1 MARLDDKPELPKPK
15 PVGGS
20 PAAAPALAPAPE
32 ISAPAE
38 SDGWFTVARA
48 AQLLALPVPRI
59 FDRIRDGKLQVR
71 FEPSRAGEADRPFVT
86 SPELKQKAA
95 EASPRRDGVAAA
107 SPAAG
112 PAAAS
117 LAPAAAAPA
126 PAPAPAAAKPGVDG
140 ALYEEARR
148 ANLRL
153 ESELRE
159 ARDHSGALET
169 QLDTALRTIYERDVK
184 IARLEAEAGAHV
196 KMREEGDHFIR
207 HLEARL
213 DRQETR
219 NEEKEKEIRRLAVGI
234 GEAHSEIR
242 LLKPPPPEPPKAWS
256 IFLKRLLLLLGLAG
270 GAGLFFWVAWQ
281 LAVKSLHL
289 EAGATAGAG
298 VLLAFAV
305 GWFIDRLRRAK

>member
-1 MARLDDKPELPKPK
+1 MARVDDKPEFQKPK
-15 PVGGS
+15 PGGAAA
-20 PAAAPALAPAPE
+20 AAAPALAPAGEPP
-32 ISAPAE
+32 SPAE

-48 AQLLALPVPRI
+48 AQLLSLPVPRI

-95 EASPRRDGVAAA
+95 ESSGRNDG
-107 SPAAG
+107 AAG
-112 PAAAS
+112 GTTAS
-117 LAPAAAAPA
+117 ASAAAAPA
-126 PAPAPAAAKPGVDG
+126 PAPIAANVQRPG
-140 ALYEEARR
+140 AELLLIEEARR

-153 ESELRE
+153 EAELRE
-159 ARDHSGALET
+159 SHESSAALEK
-169 QLDTALRTIYERDVK
+169 QLDAALRTIYERDVK
-184 IARLEAEAGAHV
+184 IARLEAEAGTQV

-213 DRQETR
+213 DRQEAR

-242 LLKPPPPEPPKAWS
+242 LLKPPPPEPPKAWR
-256 IFLKRLLLLLGLAG
+256 IFLRRLLLLLGVAA

-281 LAVKSLHL
+281 LANKSLHL
-289 EAGATAGAG
+289 EAGLTAGAG

>member
-15 PVGGS
+15 PASGA
-20 PAAAPALAPAPE
+20 PAAAPALAPSTETA
-32 ISAPAE
+32 APAE

-95 EASPRRDGVAAA
+95 EASPRRDGVAAGA
-107 SPAAG
+107 PAAG
-112 PAAAS
+112 SVAAS
-117 LAPAAAAPA
+117 
-126 PAPAPAAAKPGVDG
+126 APAPAAAKPGADG
-140 ALYEEARR
+140 ALLEEARR

-159 ARDHSGALET
+159 SRDASSALES

-242 LLKPPPPEPPKAWS
+242 LLKPPPPEPPKAWQ